1 MFGYPI
7 PRWLIIVGVV
17 FVGAV
22 ALAGLGLREK
32 TVTVSEG
39 DQAITLNTQAGTVG
53 DALQSARIALYPED
67 IVQPPAGSPLESGS
81 TITLTRALPVQI
93 VDGGVTYSIRT
104 HQKKIAAMIA
114 EAGKTLSPGDAVYAD
129 GQRVPADQFDL
140 VGPVPHVILI
150 QRAMPIAIVD
160 GSTTQTITTAAL
172 TVGDAIAEAG
182 ITLYVADGVTPPL
195 ADPLKPNL
203 AITIQRSLPIT
214 VEVDGKTLQTRTH
227 RTTVAE
233 VLTDTG
239 VALVAND
246 YTVPALDDPPPADG
260 SAIRVVRV
268 VEQIITET
276 RPLAYET
283 QYQAIA
289 DLEIDTTQIIQAGAY
304 GTTASRVRVRYE
316 NGVEVSRAAEDSWTA
331 AAPQARL
338 IGYGTK
344 IVTRTLDTPNGP
356 VEYWRAV
363 RMYATSYSASRSGTP
378 RTAPWYGRTRSGKVL
393 TIGMAAIDL
402 RVMPLGTRLYVPGYG
417 FATAED
423 TGGGVK
429 GKWIDLGY
437 DDWNFVNWHQYV
449 TVYFLTSVPPADQI
463 KWVIP

>member
-17 FVGAV
+17 FVGAL

-32 TVTVSEG
+32 MVTVSEG
-39 DQAITLNTQAGTVG
+39 DQTITLTTQAGTVG
-53 DALQSARIALYPED
+53 DALQSAGIALYPED
-67 IVQPPAGSPLESGS
+67 MVQPPAGSPLESGS
-81 TITLTRALPVQI
+81 TITVTRALPVQI

-114 EAGKTLSPGDAVYAD
+114 EAGKTLSPGDAMYAD
-129 GQRVPADQFDL
+129 GQRVPTDQFDL

-239 VALVAND
+239 VTLVAND
-246 YTVPALDDPPPADG
+246 FTVPGPDDPPPADG

-276 RPLAYET
+276 KPLAYET

-316 NGVEVSRAAEDSWTA
+316 NGVELSRAAEDSWTA
-331 AAPQARL
+331 VAPQSR
-338 IGYGTK
+338 IVGYGTK
-344 IVTRTLDTPNGP
+344 IVTRTLDTSNGP

-393 TIGMAAIDL
+393 TLGMAAIDL
-402 RVMPLGTRLYVPGYG
+402 RVMPLGERL
-417 FATAED
+417 
-423 TGGGVK
+423 
-429 GKWIDLGY
+429 
-437 DDWNFVNWHQYV
+437 
-449 TVYFLTSVPPADQI
+449 
-463 KWVIP
+463 